1 MNTELGLITFGPAA
15 PDQPSYNNPG
25 MEVVNNCRPILR
37 GYGQLAS
44 TATYSSALPERVRGA
59 IMVQDAGGNHFNYCG
74 TRQKLHRLRSTN
86 WEDAGTGF
94 QLGLNDWWDMSQFGA
109 YVVAAAFS
117 DVLQGIRIGGSQF
130 IPIANFRAATAT
142 NLRNF
147 VVAANTFDPVDS
159 HQPARV
165 RWSARNPVLDGRP
178 EDFEPSATTL
188 AGFRDLTGVSG
199 RIQRIVGREYGII
212 LQEESIWRMTYTG
225 QVQGTIPIVWQFDEV
240 ERGVGTVAPRSV
252 VEYAGFTAFLAR
264 DGFRVFD
271 GNASHTIAEN
281 YIDRTFRND
290 IDYGFVDR
298 VVGAVDE
305 DDQTIYWAYP
315 GQGHVNGTPNRMV
328 IYRYG
333 VGGESRWSFADEV
346 TNHIYQGAL
355 PFLDMDTD
363 RDAADIPLDGVAGS
377 LDDPEWKGGPSLLAS
392 FNAAHELA
400 FFNGPA
406 RDATLQTSEMQIQAG
421 RKSFIRHVRPA
432 VDAPTVTVAV
442 GYRNFQNQPIQWT
455 GDLAVNAD
463 GLVSTRQRARYFS
476 FLTKTTGA
484 FEEAV
489 GLVPYGE
496 LRGGR

>member
-25 MEVVNNCRPILR
+25 MELVNNCRPILR

-59 IMVQDAGGNHFNYCG
+59 IMVQDAGGNFFNYAG

-109 YVVAAAFS
+109 YVVAAAFT

-188 AGFRDLTGVSG
+188 SGFQNLEGEGG
-199 RIQRIVGREYGII
+199 RIQRIVGREYGVIF
-212 LQEESIWRMTYTG
+212 QESSIWRMTYTG
-225 QVQGTIPIVWQFDEV
+225 QVVGTIPVVWQFDEV

-271 GNASHTIAEN
+271 GNSSVTVAEN

-290 IDYGFVDR
+290 IDYQYVDR
-298 VVGAVDE
+298 VVGVVDE

-315 GQGHVNGTPNRMV
+315 GQGHTDGTPNRMV

-346 TNHIYQGAL
+346 TNHLYQGAF
-355 PFLDMDTD
+355 PHIDMDTD
-363 RDAADIPLDGVAGS
+363 RDAGDIPLDGVAGS

-392 FNAAHELA
+392 FNNAHELA

-406 RDATLQTSEMQIQAG
+406 RDATLRTGEVQAVPG
-421 RKSFIRHVRPA
+421 RRMFTRHVRPHI
-432 VDAPTVTVAV
+432 DAPTVTVLV
-442 GYRNFQNQPIQWT
+442 GVRNRQQDPIVWT
-455 GDLAVNAD
+455 GPLSVTAD
-463 GLVSTRQRARYFS
+463 GVASTRQRARHSTYEFRTS
-476 FLTKTTGA
+476 GA
-484 FEEAV
+484 FEEAS
-489 GLVPYGE
+489 GFTLYGE
-496 LRGGR
+496 VRGGR